1 MVFVPEKGGILKKP
15 GVPYGPIDPGSSLD
29 REKWLEENADRLSRL
44 DRLSASSQNQLPSA
58 GTAGQHGKLSIYLP
72 NFVILLWILY
82 IYGYS
87 IQ

>member
-1 MVFVPEKGGILKKP
+1 MQLLFFPEKGGILKKP

-58 GTAGQHGKLSIYLP
+58 GTAGQHGKLS
-72 NFVILLWILY
+72 N
-82 IYGYS
+82 
-87 IQ
+87 